1 MNTYVVDISNSTNVE
16 KENNKTVENLLE
28 EYVELLRKLEKIEPS
43 EIVSLPA
50 LLSAIPIYF
59 IVTYF
64 KLSEYVFVFSVV
76 LSILFFSYFSL
87 KEAENIEFEIEEIKI
102 KLLTALKQEKFI
114 VEHNK
119 ETSCCSR
126 HSINTYAK
134 RNGSFCVGNKNF
146 NAQKL
151 LIEQPNIQ
159 RIVERKTTYTFL
171 KLHNVHQDLINQLC
185 KEQEDTEIIYEN

>member
-1 MNTYVVDISNSTNVE
+1 MNTYVVNIDNSVSNNETN
-16 KENNKTVENLLE
+16 KIVENLIE

-50 LLSAIPIYF
+50 LFSAILVFF
-59 IVTYF
+59 IVNYF
-64 KLSEYVFVFSVV
+64 KLSEYVFVISVV
-76 LSILFFSYFSL
+76 LLILFFSYFSL
-87 KEAENIEFEIEEIKI
+87 KKAENIELEIEEIKI

-126 HSINTYAK
+126 NSINIYAK
-134 RNGSFCVGNKNF
+134 RNSSFCVGNKNF

-159 RIVERKTTYTFL
+159 RIVERETSFTFL

-185 KEQEDTEIIYEN
+185 KEKERKEILYEN

>member
-1 MNTYVVDISNSTNVE
+1 MNTYVVDISNSTNLE

-28 EYVELLRKLEKIEPS
+28 EYVDLLRKLEKIDFS
-43 EIVSLPA
+43 EIISTPV
-50 LLSAIPIYF
+50 LLSAIPVFF
-59 IVTYF
+59 IVTSVI
-64 KLSEYVFVFSVV
+64 LSV
-76 LSILFFSYFSL
+76 LFFSYFSL
-87 KEAENIEFEIEEIKI
+87 KKTENIEFEIEEIKI

-134 RNGSFCVGNKNF
+134 HNDSFCVGNKNF

-151 LIEQPNIQ
+151 LIEQPNIE
-159 RIVERKTTYTFL
+159 RIVERKTSFTFL

-185 KEQEDTEIIYEN
+185 KEKECTEIVFEN

>member
-1 MNTYVVDISNSTNVE
+1 MNTYVVSIDNSVSNNET
-16 KENNKTVENLLE
+16 NKTVENLIE

-43 EIVSLPA
+43 EIVSLPV
-50 LLSAIPIYF
+50 LLSAIPVFF
-59 IVTYF
+59 IVNYF
-64 KLSEYVFVFSVV
+64 KLSEYVFVISVV
-76 LSILFFSYFSL
+76 LLILFFSYFSL
-87 KEAENIEFEIEEIKI
+87 KKAENIELEIEEIKI

-126 HSINTYAK
+126 NSINIYAK
-134 RNGSFCVGNKNF
+134 RNSSFCVGNKNF

-159 RIVERKTTYTFL
+159 RIVEKETTYTFL

-185 KEQEDTEIIYEN
+185 KEQERKEIVYEN

>member
-1 MNTYVVDISNSTNVE
+1 MNTYVVDISNSTNLE

-28 EYVELLRKLEKIEPS
+28 EYVDLLRKLEKIDFS
-43 EIVSLPA
+43 EIISTPV
-50 LLSAIPIYF
+50 LLSAIPVFF

-64 KLSEYVFVFSVV
+64 KLSEYVFVTSVI
-76 LSILFFSYFSL
+76 LSVLFFSYFSL
-87 KEAENIEFEIEEIKI
+87 KKTENIEFEIEEIKI

-134 RNGSFCVGNKNF
+134 HNDSFCVGNKNF

-151 LIEQPNIQ
+151 LIEQPNIE
-159 RIVERKTTYTFL
+159 RIVERKTSFTFL

-185 KEQEDTEIIYEN
+185 KEKECTEIVFEN